1 MKGRE
6 GKGGGEREEE
16 RKLGK
21 KKIGRMLG
29 ITKVLSQITK
39 YIVHLIS
46 TTYNK
51 KRIKKEE
58 KVVLS
63 FFDGYEILDEQKV
76 LYSSHLDF
84 FGSELM
90 FLLNQTVKVLM
101 VGKS

>member
-46 TTYNK
+46 RTYNK
-51 KRIKKEE
+51 KGNKKEE

-63 FFDGYEILDEQKV
+63 
-76 LYSSHLDF
+76 
-84 FGSELM
+84 LM
-90 FLLNQTVKVLM
+90 MAMRF
-101 VGKS
+101 